1 MFIIGIAGG
10 SGSGKTTLV
19 NSILGR
25 VPNEQISILTQDSY
39 YKDSSHLPI
48 EQRRELNFDHPD
60 AIEWDL
66 MLKDIKKLKQGET
79 IQSPTYS
86 YLTCTRQEETIEIE
100 SKKILL
106 VEGILIFTCKK
117 LRDIM
122 DMKIYLEVDA
132 DHRLSRIIERDMESR
147 GRTALDVIAR
157 YYKTVRPM
165 YEEFIRP
172 SRNFADMLVMGG
184 GLNVAAAEFIS
195 SAIAGKAISGGHT
208 KPIIFHESKSNLLK

>member
-19 NSILGR
+19 NSILKR
-25 VPNEQISILTQDSY
+25 VPYDQIAFLMQDSY
-39 YKDSSHLPI
+39 YKDSSHLPM

-60 AIEWDL
+60 SIEWDL
-66 MLKDIKKLKQGET
+66 MLSDIQKLKNGQS

-86 YLTCTRQEETIEIE
+86 YITCSRLEETVPVEP
-100 SKKILL
+100 KKILL
-106 VEGILIFTCKK
+106 IEGILIYTCRE
-117 LRDIM
+117 LCDEM
-122 DMKIYLEVDA
+122 DMRIYLEVDA
-132 DHRLSRIIERDMESR
+132 DHRLSRIIQRDMDSR
-147 GRTALDVIAR
+147 GRSAQDVIER

-172 SRNFADMLVMGG
+172 SRKEADMLVVGG

-195 SAIAGKAISGGHT
+195 SAILGK
-208 KPIIFHESKSNLLK
+208 L

>member
-19 NSILGR
+19 NSILKR
-25 VPNEQISILTQDSY
+25 VPFDQISILTQDSY
-39 YKDSSHLPI
+39 YKDSGHLPM

-60 AIEWDL
+60 SIEWDL
-66 MLKDIKKLKQGET
+66 MLSDIQKLKAGLPIE
-79 IQSPTYS
+79 SPTYS
-86 YLTCTRQEETIEIE
+86 YLTCTRQEETVPVEP
-100 SKKILL
+100 KKILL
-106 VEGILIFTCKK
+106 VEGILIFTCRQ
-117 LRDIM
+117 LCDIM
-122 DMKIYLEVDA
+122 DMRIYLEVDA

-147 GRTALDVIAR
+147 GRSAQDVIER

-172 SRNFADMLVMGG
+172 SRREADMLVVGG

-195 SAIAGKAISGGHT
+195 SAITGK
-208 KPIIFHESKSNLLK
+208 L